1 MALEFTA
8 VNLTKKERFDRLL
21 EAAGGMNGALEA
33 YRLATQRFR
42 TTARDNAEL
51 SAQTKEAVASICAV
65 LEEIDGDR
73 SLIGKRGYVDFEMH
87 LASTWLGRAANKAT
101 ERMRRYRA
109 RKRAGIATVQRTTRK
124 ERAASTRDVCTP
136 RESRDDAALRASLER
151 NADWLGTIRRDDD
164 ASAQP
169 IWHTRPHDDVFG
181 K

>member
-109 RKRAGIATVQRTTRK
+109 RKRAGIAPQQRTTRK
-124 ERAASTRDVCTP
+124 ERAANAPVS
-136 RESRDDAALRASLER
+136 REDAALRAAIDR
-151 NADWLGTIRRDDD
+151 NDWLGTIRRDGD

-181 K
+181 KGE